1 MKEFSSSKESY
12 VNRYI
17 KKLLIEKYGAS
28 VIIKPMG
35 TGKEDLI
42 TFEETAKG
50 IMEDQFKDN
59 IDRET
64 TASRYNENPNDANNR
79 MVDKVGQLIQ
89 EDISKLSQGNT
100 YPSPQDLNNVDN
112 LHSWLP
118 ESLERLLKILIP
130 DDLKRTA
137 IGHTILSASRRN
149 FHSPLLFG
157 VGVQLN
163 HSSGPKWLN
172 THLSCLGFSVTYS
185 QVRQYKKAVMESES
199 LTPVIPPGSFVQ
211 WSADNVDHN
220 CRTLDGK
227 NTFHGMGIVAS
238 VTPNLSQ
245 QGISIER
252 SKTCQNVNDLSARVS
267 PPITEYI
274 GKAVHPN
281 SMKFKPYS
289 LLKEVACLK
298 KHRFS
303 VLDFAWISNWLSKPS
318 MPLRCNW
325 SGYMQRAHSNETNF
339 EKSSVLMLPLIDLSP
354 SDPTCILSTLLFFR
368 DKA

>member
-1 MKEFSSSKESY
+1 MIIALLMKVLQMTDFGEEWHKVQSSNLKDTMLKCCETRLETNQDEDWAVTVKARISNCIDLVEVEAKYHQNCRVRFSTMKNLNAEQVGRPKDNDKKTAFELACIWLKNEPSIRTVSQFAEKMKEFSSSKESY

-64 TASRYNENPNDANNR
+64 TTSRYNENPNDANNR

-100 YPSPQDLNNVDN
+100 YPSPQDLNNVEN

-157 VGVQLN
+157 LGVQLD
-163 HSSGPKWLN
+163 HSFGSKWLN

-211 WSADNVDHN
+211 WSTDNVDHN

-245 QGISIER
+245 
-252 SKTCQNVNDLSARVS
+252 
-267 PPITEYI
+267 
-274 GKAVHPN
+274 
-281 SMKFKPYS
+281 
-289 LLKEVACLK
+289 
-298 KHRFS
+298 
-303 VLDFAWISNWLSKPS
+303 
-318 MPLRCNW
+318 
-325 SGYMQRAHSNETNF
+325 
-339 EKSSVLMLPLIDLSP
+339 
-354 SDPTCILSTLLFFR
+354 
-368 DKA
+368 